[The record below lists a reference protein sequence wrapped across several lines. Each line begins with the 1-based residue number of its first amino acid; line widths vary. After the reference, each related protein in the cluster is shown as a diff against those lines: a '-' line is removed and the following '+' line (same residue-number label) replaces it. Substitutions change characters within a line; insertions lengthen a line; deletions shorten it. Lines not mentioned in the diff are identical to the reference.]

1 MAKFGAVDHRAATE
15 DAIGAFAEASSHAG
29 QAPQQQMPFDE

>member
-1 MAKFGAVDHRAATE
+1 MFGAGDHKVATE

-29 QAPQQQMPFDE
+29 EEAQKQMPFASG